1 MLPEYIF
8 SGAKIDFGIN
18 RLLLELILTIKNSE
32 TSGTVLLPFM
42 RLYFQRI
49 SFLLFRMFGI
59 YVYDVCLEFT
69 YITYCCNAGSMKSN
83 MKSSIFITKYL
94 NILKRKTIC

>member
-42 RLYFQRI
+42 RFVFSKNFI
-49 SFLLFRMFGI
+49 
-59 YVYDVCLEFT
+59 FT
-69 YITYCCNAGSMKSN
+69 FSHVWN
-83 MKSSIFITKYL
+83 L
-94 NILKRKTIC
+94 RV